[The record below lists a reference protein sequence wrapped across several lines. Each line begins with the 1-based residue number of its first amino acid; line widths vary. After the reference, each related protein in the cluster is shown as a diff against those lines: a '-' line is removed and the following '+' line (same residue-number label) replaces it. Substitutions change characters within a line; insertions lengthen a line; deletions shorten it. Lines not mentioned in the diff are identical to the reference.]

1 MIIAI
6 VVLVLILMYYAI
18 NVYLKEYIEVTK
30 IYKTLRKMLSYRD
43 MLLIK
48 ILPDIKSKKQKEI
61 IMNLVDD
68 RNKKSNI
75 SYDDAIIA
83 DVALNN
89 ELKKVY
95 IEIEKMD
102 KNELQIEIFQKL
114 MMLEKQ
120 IKIVRNKYSNAVE
133 KYNLSLTIHPK
144 VCIKFMHMKPLDTY
158 KKN

>member
-83 DVALNN
+83 DVVLNN

-95 IEIEKMD
+95 IEIEKME

-144 VCIKFMHMKPLDTY
+144 VCIKFMHMRPLDTY